1 MFILLLMLPKV
12 PGITKSFPDTLD
24 KLEHAVTDS
33 IQISQQLDA
42 ALSSTY
48 PQPSVVEFHL
58 KKLQKSL
65 DHVESA
71 LYK

>member
-1 MFILLLMLPKV
+1 MLPKV
-12 PGITKSFPDTLD
+12 PGLTETFPDTLD
-24 KLEHAVTDS
+24 KIEHAVTDT
-33 IQISQQLDA
+33 IHISQQLDA

-48 PQPSVVEFHL
+48 PQPTVVEFHL

>member
-1 MFILLLMLPKV
+1 MLPKV
-12 PGITKSFPDTLD
+12 PGLTETFPDTLD
-24 KLEHAVTDS
+24 TIEHAVTDT
-33 IQISQQLDA
+33 IHISQQLDA

-48 PQPSVVEFHL
+48 LQPTVIEFHL

>member
-1 MFILLLMLPKV
+1 MLPKV
-12 PGITKSFPDTLD
+12 PGLTENFQDTLD
-24 KLEHAVTDS
+24 KVEHAVTDT
-33 IQISQQLDA
+33 IHISQQLDA
-42 ALSSTY
+42 ALSSAY
-48 PQPSVVEFHL
+48 PQPTVVEFHL